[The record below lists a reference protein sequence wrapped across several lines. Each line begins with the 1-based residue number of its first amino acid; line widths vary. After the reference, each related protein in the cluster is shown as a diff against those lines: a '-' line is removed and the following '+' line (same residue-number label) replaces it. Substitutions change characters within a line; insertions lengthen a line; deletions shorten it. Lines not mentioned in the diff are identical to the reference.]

1 MTDIVLDAEVAKV
14 IAHILRS
21 QSGGSPRVDAVHHAL
36 GDIVMSAAT
45 TERAPADTSIRMDIV
60 DRLYASGGL
69 PHALINVDVHGGVV
83 ELRAVVPSDANRNTL
98 CALAL
103 RTSGVMPCTII

>member
-45 TERAPADTSIRMDIV
+45 TERAPAATSIRDIV
-60 DRLYASGGL
+60 DRLNPSGGL